1 LLTVLVCPSVQ
12 RSADYYGKELGDETG
27 ACRNQSREQCQ
38 PDDEVRPQLTDPT
51 HEIGPFQRPRL
62 LVAGASQTLAQ
73 QLLPKCVVRGN
84 QKGLRSALWR
94 AVGYEADT
102 DIARFVRHL

>member
-1 LLTVLVCPSVQ
+1 M
-12 RSADYYGKELGDETG
+12 K
-27 ACRNQSREQCQ
+27 
-38 PDDEVRPQLTDPT
+38 
-51 HEIGPFQRPRL
+51 PRL
-62 LVAGASQTLAQ
+62 ITIICAAWIGLSALSSQTLAQ